1 MSHNANDNEKS
12 EAASPVVRPK
22 VVVIGAGITG
32 LSAAYEVLTL
42 MDGQVDVVVL
52 EAMGRVGGTVNTY
65 DMGDLV
71 LELGPDSFFTQ
82 KPVMLDLIKRLDLE
96 KHLIWTSNENRRT
109 LVAHEGKLWHLPEG
123 FAMYGPTKLKPFLDS
138 PLFTWSGKLRACM
151 DIALPKRSGGGDE
164 SLSAF
169 VRRRLGDEMLERVI
183 QPLVAGMYT
192 ADPDLLSVKS
202 GLPRLYDL
210 EQKYGSVTRGLIAEA
225 QKSGNNGSEEET
237 EGGPRYGMF
246 ASLDGGMSILIDGLI
261 KKLPL
266 NTVRTQSYAMRIRP
280 GEHEKLWDVCLF
292 DGSILPCDA
301 VIVATPAFRAAD
313 VIQDLSQDASEKLRS
328 ISHASSIVVNVM
340 YYRDDIPHALDAF
353 GFVVPRS
360 EKRSIIA
367 CSFSSNKFPGRAPQD
382 KVLMRV
388 FFGGALQPEVYDFA
402 DEHLQC
408 LLWEDLHTY
417 LGIRVLPVF
426 TMVTR
431 HPQAMPQYHVGHGE
445 LIASVR
451 KSLKDHPGVEL
462 AGNAYQG
469 VGIPDCVLSAQTAA
483 RSVAAVLKHLPA
495 AQAHTADPPAAAT
508 LADIPDDAEE
518 KTPEAPKEEKAP
530 DEENSAA
537 PADESD
543 AAADTA
549 SEPDGAEPPDSE
561 PSAPEDTIYR

>member
-1 MSHNANDNEKS
+1 MSHNPNDKEIS
-12 EAASPVVRPK
+12 ETPSRVVRQK

-42 MDGQVDVVVL
+42 LNGQVDVVVL

-96 KHLIWTSNENRRT
+96 KHLIWTSSENRRT
-109 LVAHEGKLWHLPEG
+109 LVAHQGKLWHLPEG
-123 FAMYGPTKLKPFLDS
+123 FALYGPTKLKPFFDS

-151 DIALPKRSGGGDE
+151 EMALPKKSGGGDE
-164 SLSAF
+164 SLSSF

-183 QPLVAGMYT
+183 QPLVAGIYT
-192 ADPDLLSVKS
+192 ADPDLLSVKA
-202 GLPRLYDL
+202 GLPRLYEL

-225 QKSGNNGSEEET
+225 QKPGNNGSAEET

-246 ASLDGGMSILIDGLI
+246 ASLDGGMSVLIDGLI

-313 VIQDLSQDASEKLRS
+313 VIQDLSSEASEKLRS
-328 ISHASSIVVNVM
+328 IPHASSIVINVM
-340 YYRDDIPHALDAF
+340 FYRDDVPHALDGF

-367 CSFSSNKFPGRAPQD
+367 CSFSSNKFSGRAPQD

-431 HPQAMPQYHVGHGE
+431 HPQSMPQYHVGHGE
-445 LIASVR
+445 LIAGV
-451 KSLKDHPGVEL
+451 KKLMKEHPGVEL

-469 VGIPDCVLSAQTAA
+469 VGIPDCVLSAQAA
-483 RSVAAVLKHLPA
+483 AKSVVTMLKHLPV
-495 AQAHTADPPAAAT
+495 AAAET
-508 LADIPDDAEE
+508 
-518 KTPEAPKEEKAP
+518 
-530 DEENSAA
+530 S
-537 PADESD
+537 
-543 AAADTA
+543 AAADTWA
-549 SEPDGAEPPDSE
+549 PSAADLDLSAEDGAELSHEPTGLQAQDSDPPPDSE
-561 PSAPEDTIYR
+561 PRAPEDTIYR